1 MVLGPPLPLGRKMEK
16 GPPHPGAPASSAG
29 HKSSMEDS
37 AQALSLSLFWE
48 TFFYF
53 FFFFFLLE
61 MSLLGM
67 NVNWFILKL

>member
-1 MVLGPPLPLGRKMEK
+1 
-16 GPPHPGAPASSAG
+16 
-29 HKSSMEDS
+29 MEDP
-37 AQALSLSLFWE
+37 AQALSLFWE

-53 FFFFFLLE
+53 FFFKLE

>member
-29 HKSSMEDS
+29 HKSSMEDP
-37 AQALSLSLFWE
+37 AQALSLFWE
-48 TFFYF
+48 TFFYV
-53 FFFFFLLE
+53 FFFFLLE